1 MCIREVGRDCEYA
14 GRGGKL
20 GCDALEDLFIAALR
34 GQVKRRGA
42 CGSA

>member
-1 MCIREVGRDCEYA
+1 MCIREVGRDREYA

-34 GQVKRRGA
+34 VKRRGA